1 MKSKIK
7 TLKLRKAQTY
17 KIDFSD
23 HVKLF
28 LTIIEAIN

>member
-7 TLKLRKAQTY
+7 TLKLIKAQIY
-17 KIDFSD
+17 KIDLSD
-23 HVKLF
+23 HRKLI